1 MAESTPVIRT
11 DLDSPRIRTVT
22 LDHPWM
28 WVMAGWRDLRK
39 APLASIAYGAIFVL
53 MGYYLTSTMSGM
65 FHMSLVLGSG
75 FFLVGPFLA
84 MGLYDISQRL
94 EAGEPATLGHALT
107 AWRSNTTPV
116 LLFGLA
122 VGLIMIVWVRLS
134 SLIFAVIFSD
144 SEAMVGGTTGSL
156 FFSGDGLSFLIVFT
170 IIGALLATLVFAISV
185 VSIPM
190 LLDRHCDIVMALLT
204 SVAAVRLNLGPMILW
219 AALIVVFTGA
229 GLATF
234 YMGLA
239 VTLPL
244 IGHATWH
251 AYKDVVEW
259 PSSASPGDEPG
270 SESS

>member
-1 MAESTPVIRT
+1 MVESTPVIAT
-11 DLDSPRIRTVT
+11 DLDSPRIRNVT
-22 LDHPWM
+22 LDHPWV
-28 WVMAGWRDLRK
+28 WVMAGWRDLRR
-39 APLASIAYGAIFVL
+39 APLASISYGAIFVL

-65 FHMSLVLGSG
+65 FHMSLALGSG

-94 EAGEPATLGHALT
+94 ESGEPATLGHAVT
-107 AWRSNTTPV
+107 AWRNNTTPV

-144 SEAMVGGTTGSL
+144 SEASVGGSSADL
-156 FFSGDGLSFLIVFT
+156 FFSGDGLSFLIVFAV
-170 IIGALLATLVFAISV
+170 IGAFLAALVFAISV

-190 LLDRHCDIVMALLT
+190 MLDSRCDIMTALLT
-204 SVAAVRLNLGPMILW
+204 SIAAVRLNPGPMALW
-219 AALIVVFTGA
+219 AVLIVVFTGA

-234 YMGLA
+234 YVGLA
-239 VTLPL
+239 ITLPL
-244 IGHATWH
+244 VGHATWH

-259 PSSASPGDEPG
+259 PPSTSPGGEP
-270 SESS
+270 ESGG